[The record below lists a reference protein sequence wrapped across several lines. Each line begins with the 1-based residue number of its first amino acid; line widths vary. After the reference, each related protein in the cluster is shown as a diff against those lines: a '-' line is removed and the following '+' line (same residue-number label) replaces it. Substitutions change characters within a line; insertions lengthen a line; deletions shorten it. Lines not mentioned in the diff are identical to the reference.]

1 MSLAWVAQ
9 QILDPHQ
16 GRAPVTPRAELVY
29 RLVCESGGM
38 TYRGLMLATGRS
50 RSTVER
56 YTDEALAAG
65 LVKIRMGGPRRN
77 TAWIEPVC
85 TPYSSSFPGRRRRTP
100 YGAMS

>member
-29 RLVCESGGM
+29 RLVRESGGM

-65 LVKIRMGGPRRN
+65 LVKIRMGGPGAIPHGSSRHER
-77 TAWIEPVC
+77 EPDH
-85 TPYSSSFPGRRRRTP
+85 PAAGLPGQCE
-100 YGAMS
+100 